1 MIKVLQ
7 IRETP
12 ESKSD
17 GLDANVQGIVKLF
30 ADDKDIEMLPVIN
43 YTVHHIPLLGQS
55 YIDGREICNSIEQ
68 YNPDIVHVH
77 GTYSF
82 TLIVAVNAARKYKKP
97 VILSS
102 HFHPFWSLRRPLMG
116 KLFFNVVTRNVIKH
130 IDTILT
136 INNEDTSIFK
146 QYHNCVAKIPHWS
159 KFPPEEDLPVKD
171 KSKVLFVGRLAETNK
186 GFDHLWHL
194 PEGKYDIHCVG
205 SGDIQLRSDMQKH
218 LNISDGELHELY
230 RKASLLVVPS
240 RYEAFSYAALEAL
253 MCGTPIVCSERVR
266 IADYLDGI
274 CGYRIFNYQDYDAF
288 IKAVD
293 ETIGSHVDVNKV
305 VDTFSPMRIK
315 ELYKKE
321 YFRLIS

>member
-1 MIKVLQ
+1 MLQ

-12 ESKSD
+12 VSKSD
-17 GLDANVQGIVKLF
+17 GLDANVQGVVKLF
-30 ADDKDIEMLPVIN
+30 ADDLDVEMLPVIN

-55 YIDGREICNSIEQ
+55 YIDKHEICESIEK
-68 YNPDIVHVH
+68 YAPDIIHVH

-82 TLIVAVNAARKYKKP
+82 TLVVAVKAARKYKKP
-97 VILSS
+97 IILSS

-116 KLFFNVVTRNVIKH
+116 RMFFNLITRNVIKE
-130 IDTILT
+130 INTILT

-146 QYHNCVAKIPHWS
+146 QYHNNVVTIPHWS
-159 KFPPEEDLPVKD
+159 KFPPEVDLPVKD
-171 KSKVLFVGRLAETNK
+171 KLKILFVGRLAETNK

-205 SGDIQLRSDMQKH
+205 SGDIPLRSDMHKH
-218 LNISDGELHELY
+218 LNISDEELHELY

-274 CGYRIFNYQDYDAF
+274 SGYRIFKYQDYDAF
-288 IKAVD
+288 VKAVE
-293 ETIGSHVDVNKV
+293 ETIGKTVDVNKV

-321 YFRLIS
+321 YLRLI